1 MQGRL
6 TSDRSLTCSITL
18 SSLGSFYDHFGRP
31 DFDKIESLLGD
42 QQEVTV
48 CGLSREAGSEA
59 GSRSAAA
66 RQNVDAPG
74 GVLTV
79 LSCVLVCDWLV
90 LISS

>member
-48 CGLSREAGSEA
+48 CGLSRVVLQATLTDSEE
-59 GSRSAAA
+59 RPVV
-66 RQNVDAPG
+66 RLVVDLLLLDRMWMPLE
-74 GVLTV
+74 VF
-79 LSCVLVCDWLV
+79 
-90 LISS
+90 